1 MSAYI
6 NPNEKR
12 CENCALSTRTE
23 SNCSK
28 IIKKKSTTKKEK
40 KKKNRLKNKKATY
53 YIDITVCQY
62 TPQYASSYCGDFTH
76 HFRILVISINHYF
89 TFSVW
94 AQLFRD
100 SDFSFF
106 HTVWFVHSI
115 IAEMKHPSC
124 LKKKRRRRRK
134 RKKDSGNHE
143 KLI

>member
-40 KKKNRLKNKKATY
+40 KKKTKLKNKKATY

-76 HFRILVISINHYF
+76 HFRILVISINPILLFQFEHNFSGILISLSFILFDLF
-89 TFSVW
+89 T
-94 AQLFRD
+94 Q
-100 SDFSFF
+100 
-106 HTVWFVHSI
+106 
-115 IAEMKHPSC
+115 
-124 LKKKRRRRRK
+124 
-134 RKKDSGNHE
+134 
-143 KLI
+143 